1 MYTVTTSTNSEGTLV
16 TDPNRLSTLAN
27 GLRVVEHLVDHA
39 MGMRDLAAA
48 CGLPRQ
54 TTYRIVATLIDAGWV
69 DRDHDI
75 YRASPRLWSLA
86 AASFSLQELRTTL
99 TPIVHRLADEQG
111 ESVHLAVLDR
121 ESVVYIDK
129 ADGSHPVGS
138 YTTLGGRAPAY
149 CVATGKLLLA
159 HADPA
164 FVAKITSGPQHRHS
178 PLTLHDAETLRL
190 ELDRV
195 RADGFAVN
203 RGEWR
208 LGVGGVAVPVRSPGG
223 DVVAALGFSGPS
235 DRILARLEQL
245 VAALHEATGTGTD
258 TGAVQRRTATRRP
271 AASRSAV
278 AEAVLTEVAR

>member
-1 MYTVTTSTNSEGTLV
+1 M

-69 DRDHDI
+69 DRDHDV

-86 AASFSLQELRTTL
+86 AASFSFQELRTTL
-99 TPIVHRLADEQG
+99 TPIVHRLADELG

-121 ESVVYIDK
+121 DSVVYIDK

-164 FVAKITSGPQHRHS
+164 TVERVVAGPLHRHS

-208 LGVGGVAVPVRSPGG
+208 LGVGGVAIGVRSPGG

-235 DRILARLEQL
+235 DRILARLELL
-245 VAALHEATGTGTD
+245 VEALREATGI
-258 TGAVQRRTATRRP
+258 GAAPRRQSTRRP
-271 AASRSAV
+271 AV
-278 AEAVLTEVAR
+278 APAAPAQPVLTEVAR